1 MKILIDNAVPL
12 NVGDAA
18 LVFALE
24 NNLRDRNTVEFSTL
38 KVEKVSSI
46 YPDYKWYK
54 SFLNKKIYNLLW
66 RVKSVWK
73 FLIFL
78 RLTIFKNE
86 YKDSN
91 VIISAPGGY
100 IHSYYGIEQRMFIL
114 YICKKY
120 LKKRVGIYSQSIGKL
135 NSRDKKILFKYGK
148 DLDFI
153 YVRDELSFKRINSF
167 GNFNNVTLTKDAAFM
182 LPSYRRNILNE
193 RIIGISVREW
203 DVEGRS
209 TKEYTNMIEKIV
221 THLLNKG
228 YKIEFI
234 STCQGIEG
242 YIDDS
247 VLAESIIKKMGLQNN
262 NNVMVD
268 KEFNDLEKLRDKL
281 RNYHA
286 VIGTRLHLCILSMLT
301 NIPALNISYEEKGK
315 EVYRYLGLE
324 KFTIDYNDKG
334 DFLSTLE
341 KFLIFAETDLSQ
353 LWERI
358 DVIRNEQLKYLKR
371 SLDNENE

>member
-24 NNLRDRNTVEFSTL
+24 SNLRDRNTVEFSTL

-66 RVKSVWK
+66 RVKFVWK

-114 YICKKY
+114 YVCKKY

-135 NSRDKKILFKYGK
+135 NNRDKKILFKYGK

-153 YVRDELSFKRINSF
+153 YVRDELSFKRINNF

-182 LPSYRRNILNE
+182 LPSYRRKISNE

-209 TKEYTNMIEKIV
+209 TKEYTNMMEKIV
-221 THLLNKG
+221 RHLLNKG

-247 VLAESIIKKMGLQNN
+247 VLAESIVKKMGLQNN

-301 NIPALNISYEEKGK
+301 NIPALNISYEEKGM